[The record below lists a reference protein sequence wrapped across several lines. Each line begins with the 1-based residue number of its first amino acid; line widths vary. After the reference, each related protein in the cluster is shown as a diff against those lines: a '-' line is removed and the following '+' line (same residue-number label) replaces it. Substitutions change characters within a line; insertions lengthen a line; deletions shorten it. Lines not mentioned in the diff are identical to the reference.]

1 MKKILGNFIFL
12 IVTASTLFATVTL
25 KVDKL
30 GFYRGDSVNI
40 TIKATGDDVKF
51 PNIKDIAGYNI
62 VGVANSSQTTII
74 NSKVSHTKSR
84 TYTIVPQN
92 SFTIEPMKVIVDGKE
107 EWTPKKEVK
116 LLKPSSSAKKGGDIV
131 FELKADKTHL
141 RVGEST
147 TLKLILK
154 KKAQVRADKILIGE
168 FKNSNFWIKKLG
180 DYNHY
185 IDGEYEVYVYEYQI
199 TPQKAGTF
207 IIDPIEVNIGKLT
220 QDRIGGFN
228 DPFFDQFFQT
238 MKYKKYFSNSLS
250 FKVDPLPQN
259 VEVFG
264 DFEIF
269 ATVDKKE
276 VEANKPVNLTIK
288 ILGEGNVEDI
298 KKFSLN
304 IPQAVIY
311 SDEPKTKSYVENGKT
326 YGEFLQKIAIIAD
339 SSYTIPSIEFKYFDK
354 TKNRVVTKKT
364 APIKIKVK
372 GEKKLKETPKII
384 TAVKTTPK
392 TKEKQQIVI
401 KKEDSYIKYIYLVV
415 GFILGILATLGGL
428 KLKNFSK
435 KEETP
440 IEKKIRKAKSDRELF
455 DILLPFAS
463 NQDIKNILEKLEA
476 NIYNHDK
483 NRIDKEEI
491 IEILEEGKKEL

>member
-1 MKKILGNFIFL
+1 MKKILGNFIIL
-12 IVTASTLFATVTL
+12 IITTSTLFAKVAL

-30 GFYRGDSVNI
+30 GFYKTDSVNI
-40 TIKATGDDVKF
+40 TIEATGDKIEF
-51 PNIKDIAGYNI
+51 PNISSIGGYNI

-74 NSKVSHTKSR
+74 NSKVSHTKSK
-84 TYTIVPQN
+84 TYTIYPQK
-92 SFTIEPMKVIVDGKE
+92 SFTIEPMRVIVDGKE

-116 LLKPSSSAKKGGDIV
+116 LLKPSQKVKKGGDFI
-131 FELKADKTHL
+131 FELKANKTHL
-141 RVGEST
+141 KVGEST

-154 KKAQVRADKILIGE
+154 KKAEVRADKILIGE

-199 TPQKAGTF
+199 TPQKAGNF
-207 IIDPIEVNIGKLT
+207 IIDPVQANIGILT

-238 MKYKKYFSNSLS
+238 MKYKKLFSNSLS

-264 DFEIF
+264 EFEIF
-269 ATVDKKE
+269 TSVDKKE

-304 IPQAVIY
+304 IPEAVIY
-311 SDEPKTKSYVENGKT
+311 SDDPKTKSYVKNGKT

-339 SSYTIPSIEFKYFDK
+339 KNYTIPSIEFKYFDK
-354 TKNRVVTKKT
+354 TKNKVITKKT
-364 APIKIKVK
+364 KPISIKVK
-372 GEKKLKETPKII
+372 GEAKVGKTPKIV
-384 TAVKTTPK
+384 TATKTPVR
-392 TKEKQQIVI
+392 KEKEKIVI
-401 KKEDSYIKYIYLVV
+401 EKEDSYIKYIYLVV
-415 GFILGILATLGGL
+415 GVILGSLLTFASF
-428 KLKNFSK
+428 KLRLTK
-435 KEETP
+435 KEPTP
-440 IEKKIRKAKSDRELF
+440 LQKRIRKAKSDKELY
-455 DILLPFAS
+455 DILLPFAT
-463 NQDIKNILEKLEA
+463 DEKIKKILERLEA
-476 NIYNHDK
+476 NIYKGKK
-483 NRIDKEEI
+483 NKIDKESI
-491 IEILEEGKKEL
+491 VINLETTK